1 LAKRPMYSRWKRLPG
16 LYRTGDEHL
25 PDPHAEPLRL
35 TLYLPGTLI
44 DWAEEQARR
53 AGAGSVQEYCTSLLR
68 RAIEAAHDRRK
79 VEESEARRATL
90 EGLAAISADPE
101 YLAELSA
108 EMQPT
113 ATTAEPFA
121 PIRLIEDPANSAEMR
136 PMRFILSPAA
146 LAIRRHAGLDEV
158 EDPMAFLPSL
168 RRGEAVPLS
177 SVTELETAMA
187 ELEVQLRDSPSI
199 DRRIAHALHRLA
211 FEGQILHT
219 DAWPGVF
226 DEWTLASIRAVQEA
240 AERILSGEDIRY
252 LPAEASTSTP
262 PERFS

>member
-44 DWAEEQARR
+44 DWAQEQARR
-53 AGAGSVQEYCTSLLR
+53 SGAGSVQDYCTTLLR
-68 RAIEAAHDRRK
+68 RAIEDAQNRRM
-79 VEESEARRATL
+79 VEESEAKRGTL
-90 EGLAAISADPE
+90 EGLAAISEDPE

-113 ATTAEPFA
+113 AAIGDSFP
-121 PIRLIEDPANSAEMR
+121 PIRLIQDPANPAEVRSMS
-136 PMRFILSPAA
+136 FVLSPAA
-146 LAIRRHAGLDEV
+146 QALRRHAGLDDAG
-158 EDPMAFLPSL
+158 DPMAFLPSL

-177 SVTELETAMA
+177 SVTELEAALA
-187 ELEVQLRDSPSI
+187 EVEVQLRDTPAI
-199 DRRIAHALHRLA
+199 DRRVAHALHRLA
-211 FEGQILHT
+211 FESQILHT

-226 DEWTLASIRAVQEA
+226 DEWTLATIRAVQEA
-240 AERILSGEDIRY
+240 ADRILSGVDHRY
-252 LPAEASTSTP
+252 LPGEASPTTP
-262 PERFS
+262 PERFL